1 MRPEDGDA
9 VETIP
14 EVIVPASNDDYLEVI
29 ARAVFQTGLSWK
41 QIARHW
47 GAYRRAFR
55 GFDCAAVAAFDEV
68 EIERV
73 LMEPG
78 VLRSRR
84 KAEAVV
90 NNARTIAGLDRE
102 YGGFANYLRAFADY
116 AALSKDLKK
125 RFAFMGEMN
134 VWYFLFRVGEPV
146 PEFKTWVTTIL
157 GDHPRMAEMVEK
169 SLSGRG

>member
-1 MRPEDGDA
+1 MLPNDDA
-9 VETIP
+9 VATIP
-14 EVIVPASNDDYLEVI
+14 EVIAAASNGDYLEVI

-41 QIARHW
+41 QIAQHW

-78 VLRSRR
+78 VLRSPR
-84 KAEAVV
+84 KVKATVE
-90 NNARTIAGLDRE
+90 NARTILDLDRQ
-102 YGGFANYLRAFADY
+102 YGSFANYLRSFDSY
-116 AALSKDLKK
+116 GALAKDLKK

-134 VWYFLFRVGEPV
+134 AWYFLFRVGEPV
-146 PEFKTWVTTIL
+146 PEFATWVTSIP

-169 SLSGRG
+169 VVSGRG